1 MRVRDI
7 NKDEKTFP
15 FGEDLVGASVL
26 IIGAGLCG
34 SLLALRLA
42 QRGYKVEVYES
53 RPDLR
58 KVDISAGRSINLALS
73 DRGLKALRLCGMEE
87 KAREICIPMLGRL
100 MHDREG
106 NTFASNYSGR
116 EGEYINSISRGD
128 LNAILLDEAE
138 KHENVNIHFNSGC
151 KKVDIENKIAHFK
164 SYESNTKFKVKA
176 DVIFGTDG
184 AGSSL
189 RKSYMSERKFLFSYS
204 QNYLN
209 HGYKELE
216 IPADK
221 SGNHQISK
229 SHLHIWPR
237 GDFMLIALPN
247 LDGSFTVTLFL
258 SYDEGE
264 YNFNNLTSEEKII
277 EFFEKEFPDAL
288 AIIPNIKEEFANNP
302 TGPLGT
308 IKCSPWSYQNKTLLM
323 GDSCHAIVPFYG
335 QGMNAS
341 FEDVF
346 VFDEVLNHF
355 EPFVKL
361 KTGRNQETFDWE
373 MVFKEYQK
381 IRKKDTDAIAD
392 LAIDNFYEMRDHVA
406 NPLFKEK
413 RKIEMDLEK
422 TFPNQYSSKYS
433 LVTFNEHIGYNEAMQ
448 KGRAQD
454 KALLN
459 LIADKDVSTALNM
472 TKEELK
478 IILERV
484 QKETQEI
491 LKEDKIAGL

>member
-1 MRVRDI
+1 MI
-7 NKDEKTFP
+7 KKDKI
-15 FGEDLVGASVL
+15 L

-87 KAREICIPMLGRL
+87 KAREICIPMYGRL
-100 MHDREG
+100 MHDTEG

-116 EGEYINSISRGD
+116 ENEFINSISRGD

-138 KHENVNIHFNSGC
+138 KHENVNIHFNKKC
-151 KKVDIENKIAHFK
+151 KKVDIEKNVAHFK
-164 SYESNTKFKVKA
+164 DYKTKKEFPVIA
-176 DVIFGTDG
+176 DVIFGADG

-189 RKSYMSERKFLFSYS
+189 RKSYYLERKFLFSFS

-229 SHLHIWPR
+229 AHLHIWPR

-247 LDGSFTVTLFL
+247 MDGSFTVTLFL

-264 YNFNNLTSEEKII
+264 FNFNNLTSEEKII

-288 AIIPNIKEEFANNP
+288 RLIPNIKEEFVNNP

-308 IKCSPWSYQNKTLLM
+308 IKCSPWFHQNKTLLI
-323 GDSCHAIVPFYG
+323 GDSAHAIVPFYG

-346 VFDEVLNHF
+346 VLDEVLNTF
-355 EPFVKL
+355 EKENTIQDW
-361 KTGRNQETFDWE
+361 KTI
-373 MVFKEYQK
+373 FKTYQNT
-381 IRKKDTDAIAD
+381 RKKDTDAIAD

-406 NPLFKEK
+406 NPLFKKK

-422 TFPNQYSSKYS
+422 HFPKQYSSKYS
-433 LVTFNEHIGYNEAMQ
+433 LVTFNENIGYNDAMK

-459 LIADKDVSTALNM
+459 LIADDEIKTHLEM
-472 TKEELK
+472 TREELDIVLK
-478 IILERV
+478 KV
-484 QKETQEI
+484 KKETNEV

>member
-1 MRVRDI
+1 M
-7 NKDEKTFP
+7 KK
-15 FGEDLVGASVL
+15 EDKVL

-34 SLLALRLA
+34 SLLALRMA

-87 KAREICIPMLGRL
+87 KAREICIPMYGRL
-100 MHDREG
+100 MHDTKG

-128 LNAILLDEAE
+128 LNAILLDAAE
-138 KHENVNIHFNSGC
+138 EHENVTIYFNSGC
-151 KKVDIENKIAHFK
+151 KKVDIENNIAHFK
-164 SYESNTKFKVKA
+164 SYETNEKYIVKA

-189 RKSYMSERKFLFSYS
+189 RKSYVSERKFLFSYS
-204 QNYLN
+204 KNYLN

-221 SGNHQISK
+221 NGNHQISK
-229 SHLHIWPR
+229 DHLHIWPR

-247 LDGSFTVTLFL
+247 MDGSFTVTLFL

-264 YNFNNLTSEEKII
+264 YNFNNLTTEEKITA
-277 EFFEKEFPDAL
+277 FFEQEFPDAL
-288 AIIPNIKEEFANNP
+288 ALIPNIKEEFANNP

-308 IKCSPWSYQNKTLLM
+308 IKCSPWFYQNKTLLM
-323 GDSCHAIVPFYG
+323 GDSAHAIVPFYG

-346 VFDEVLNHF
+346 VFDEILNQD
-355 EPFVKL
+355 L
-361 KTGRNQETFDWE
+361 GDWNA
-373 MVFKEYQK
+373 VFKAYQK
-381 IRKKDTDAIAD
+381 ARKHDTDAIAD

-422 TFPNQYSSKYS
+422 HFPSQYSSKYS
-433 LVTFNEHIGYNEAMQ
+433 LVTFNENIGYNEAMQ
-448 KGRAQD
+448 RGRAQD

-459 LIADKDVSTALNM
+459 LIADDKVHTNLEM
-472 TKEELK
+472 TKDELAV
-478 IILERV
+478 ILKKVE
-484 QKETQEI
+484 QQTKEI

>member
-1 MRVRDI
+1 MDKK
-7 NKDEKTFP
+7 NKT
-15 FGEDLVGASVL
+15 VIV
-26 IIGAGLCG
+26 GAGLCG

-58 KVDISAGRSINLALS
+58 TTDISAGRSINLALS

-87 KAREICIPMLGRL
+87 KAREICIPMSGRL
-100 MHDREG
+100 MHDAKG
-106 NTFASNYSGR
+106 DTFSSNYSGR
-116 EGEYINSISRGD
+116 ENEFINSISRGN
-128 LNAILLDEAE
+128 LNAILLDAAE
-138 KHENVNIHFNSGC
+138 EHENVNIHFNIKC
-151 KKVDIENKIAHFK
+151 ENIDIENTIAHFK
-164 SYESNTKFKVKA
+164 DYNTKESFSVHA
-176 DVIFGTDG
+176 DVIFGADG

-189 RKSYMSERKFLFSYS
+189 RKSYVSERKFLFSYS
-204 QNYLN
+204 QEYLN

-216 IPADK
+216 IPADT

-229 SHLHIWPR
+229 EHLHIWPR

-247 LDGSFTVTLFL
+247 MDGSFTVTLFL

-264 YNFNNLTSEEKII
+264 FNFDNLTTEEKIT

-288 AIIPNIKEEFANNP
+288 ALIPNIKEEFINNP

-308 IKCSPWSYQNKTLLM
+308 VKCSPWSYLNKTLLI
-323 GDSCHAIVPFYG
+323 GDSSHAIVPFYG

-346 VFDEVLNHF
+346 VLDEVLNQD
-355 EPFVKL
+355 L
-361 KTGRNQETFDWE
+361 GDWE
-373 MVFKEYQK
+373 SVFKVYQK
-381 IRKKDTDAIAD
+381 TRKKDTDAIAD
-392 LAIDNFYEMRDHVA
+392 LAIDNFHEMKNHVA

-422 TFPNQYSSKYS
+422 AFPTEYFSKYS
-433 LVTFNEHIGYNEAMQ
+433 LVTFNEHIGYNEAMNR
-448 KGRAQD
+448 GRAQD

-459 LIADKDVSTALNM
+459 MLAENAIHTNLEM
-472 TKEELK
+472 TTEELRVILDK
-478 IILERV
+478 VIVATNIILE
-484 QKETQEI
+484 
-491 LKEDKIAGL
+491 EDKIAGL